1 MLICEKINLP
11 VSELYVEV
19 DYIYFINQDKFSL
32 PQAIYF
38 PTSALVDDG
47 GKGSEVVCGECTK
60 CDEDIKIVSYC
71 PSLVRLLRDRFAPI
85 WRKTDVC
92 KNCGEK
98 LVALRVSSELVVHVE
113 EREVVS
119 LSVSICC
126 PFCGTILDTNR
137 MYEKLNRE

>member
-1 MLICEKINLP
+1 MLICEKVNLP

-19 DYIYFINQDKFSL
+19 EHIYFINQDKFSL

-47 GKGSEVVCGECTK
+47 GRGTEVDCGECIK
-60 CDEDIKIVSYC
+60 CDKDIKIVSYC
-71 PSLVRLLRDRFAPI
+71 PSLLRLLHDRFVPI
-85 WRKTDVC
+85 WQKMDVC

-98 LVALRVSSELVVHVE
+98 LGAIKVSSELVVYVE
-113 EREVVS
+113 EREVIS

-137 MYEKLNRE
+137 MYEKLNQE